1 MNSVVMSI
9 RGLLSSEL
17 WVPTL
22 LVVPVSSGRNHM
34 VPGGSGGSG
43 GSGDSEIVGF
53 DWSYQSQIRKW
64 YFVIMCLRFV
74 NPSCARLVANEYK
87 SKFHFTRP
95 HCYAKTTTV
104 DWEVSEGDIHKET
117 LCPQD
122 QAENFEEAKGFEKTR
137 GKELMDG

>member
-9 RGLLSSEL
+9 RGLPSLEL

-22 LVVPVSSGRNHM
+22 LVVPVSSGRNQM

-64 YFVIMCLRFV
+64 YFVNR
-74 NPSCARLVANEYK
+74 Y
-87 SKFHFTRP
+87 
-95 HCYAKTTTV
+95 
-104 DWEVSEGDIHKET
+104 
-117 LCPQD
+117 PQD
-122 QAENFEEAKGFEKTR
+122 TR
-137 GKELMDG
+137 CCSKIWQGNCWPS

>member
-22 LVVPVSSGRNHM
+22 LVVPVSSSRNHM

-53 DWSYQSQIRKW
+53 DWSYQSRIRKW
-64 YFVIMCLRFV
+64 YFVNTCKERQV
-74 NPSCARLVANEYK
+74 NPLPIGIS
-87 SKFHFTRP
+87 
-95 HCYAKTTTV
+95 
-104 DWEVSEGDIHKET
+104 VSLLI
-117 LCPQD
+117 
-122 QAENFEEAKGFEKTR
+122 AIR
-137 GKELMDG
+137 R